1 MQYAATLDLK
11 IKEAN
16 KNNTEAWYI
25 LVVARCN
32 ASTNFNRSCRQFLK
46 RTSKMKNGTTKT
58 ISFFSISRLFD
69 QLTKPKLKKIEC
81 LQSSQL
87 E

>member
-25 LVVARCN
+25 LVLARCN
-32 ASTNFNRSCRQFLK
+32 TSTNFNTSFRQFLK